1 MSLSPISFTSQSY
14 QAWQASMSQRREDF
28 QSLASSLQSG
38 DLSGAQQ
45 AYSAMESTF
54 PNANSPISAA
64 SSTGTSASG
73 AASSVQQEFAALGQ
87 DLSSGNLTQAQQ
99 DFTQLQ
105 DDFQAAI
112 SQNGGSVPDDY
123 ASNGSSQSSAAQS
136 NGSSSGDLMSLL
148 ASNLLAQYGSPNG
161 TSSSTTSNILNLI
174 G

>member
-54 PNANSPISAA
+54 PSANSPISAA
-64 SSTGTSASG
+64 SSTATSSGG

-123 ASNGSSQSSAAQS
+123 GSNGSSQSSAAQS

-161 TSSSTTSNILNLI
+161 TNSSTTSNILNLI